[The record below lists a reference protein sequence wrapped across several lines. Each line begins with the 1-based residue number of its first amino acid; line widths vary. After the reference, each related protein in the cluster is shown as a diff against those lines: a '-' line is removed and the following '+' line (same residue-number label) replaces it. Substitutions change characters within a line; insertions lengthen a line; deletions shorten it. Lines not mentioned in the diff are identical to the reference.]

1 MFFGIFQKNPL
12 TKQKKYDIMTLPLL
26 QGFLF
31 VPFCR
36 RNLYLREANEP
47 APAVSRRTGG
57 VYEQEVPIMRV
68 KVTLACTECKRRNY
82 VTKKNKRNN
91 PERIEMNKHC
101 KFCRKHTLHRETK

>member
-1 MFFGIFQKNPL
+1 M
-12 TKQKKYDIMTLPLL
+12 
-26 QGFLF
+26 
-31 VPFCR
+31 
-36 RNLYLREANEP
+36 REANEP

-101 KFCRKHTLHRETK
+101 KFCRKHTLHKETK

>member
-1 MFFGIFQKNPL
+1 VM
-12 TKQKKYDIMTLPLL
+12 
-26 QGFLF
+26 
-31 VPFCR
+31 
-36 RNLYLREANEP
+36 REANDT
-47 APAVSRRTGG
+47 AARRGRIRRIQQAEE
-57 VYEQEVPIMRV
+57 VNEQEVPIMRV